1 MVFGERLGAD
11 RGSAIVEFI
20 VIGVGVLVPLAYVVV
35 AVAQVIGAQAAA
47 QQAVREA
54 GRVFVRDTAV
64 QAGEW
69 RAREAAHIAFADRGL
84 ELPGSALNVSCAGPC
99 LAPGSTVSVQLA
111 WDMPLPW
118 MPAGLDSWAAVPIR
132 ASSDYVVDEFR
143 PAGA

>member
-1 MVFGERLGAD
+1 MASEERFHSE

-64 QAGEW
+64 HAGEW
-69 RAREAAHIAFADRGL
+69 RAREAASIAFADRGL
-84 ELPGSALNVSCAGPC
+84 QLPGSALDISCPGPC
-99 LAPGSTVSVQLA
+99 LAPGSTVSVELA